1 MTITNDRQNNWLDL
15 YNSSLGKKIIT
26 GITGIGLT
34 LFVVFHLLGN
44 LLLLSSR
51 QAYNQLA
58 RSLES
63 LGFILYAIELI
74 LLTFVV
80 FHIVVGISIRLGAR
94 RSRNRSYNQFES
106 AGAPSKQ
113 TLSSRSMAITGIIV
127 LAFLGWHL
135 ATFKFGTYYATT
147 IDGVVMRDLSTL
159 VLQKFH
165 NPLYTFGYVSAIA
178 LLGLHLRHGIWS
190 AGQSLG
196 ILEGRTSVYV
206 HKLST
211 LLAIL
216 IAVGFMAIPL
226 AIYFGFVG

>member
-1 MTITNDRQNNWLDL
+1 MTITNDRRLNWLDF

-63 LGFILYAIELI
+63 LGFILYAVELV
-74 LLTFVV
+74 LLTAVV
-80 FHIVVGISIRLGAR
+80 FHIVVGISIRLAAR
-94 RSRNRSYNQFES
+94 RSRDRSYSQFES
-106 AGAPSKQ
+106 AGTPSKQ

-127 LAFLGWHL
+127 GAFLVWHL
-135 ATFKFGTYYATT
+135 ATFKFGTYYSTT
-147 IDGVVMRDLSTL
+147 INGVVMRDLSTL

-196 ILEGRTSVYV
+196 ILEGRTSFLV

-211 LLAIL
+211 PLAIV
-216 IAVGFMAIPL
+216 ISTGFMAIPL